1 MIKIIDVIS
10 SNFFIMNKKY
20 INIYNNLVN
29 LTRNKELYNNFNNQ
43 DTFSDRL
50 IFFLLHFAFF
60 LKIYKENND
69 KKLLQNIYDYIF
81 RQVELSVREIG
92 YGDQTINKRMK
103 DYLNLFYGMID
114 KIHDWDSLTIES
126 RTTLLGKFLDNAK
139 NVEYLVNYFEK
150 YRLNLLN
157 NTLNSHIKGVV
168 KH

>member
-1 MIKIIDVIS
+1 
-10 SNFFIMNKKY
+10 MNKNY
-20 INIYNNLVN
+20 INIYNNLVQ
-29 LTRNKELYNNFNNQ
+29 LTRNKELYKDFKEQ

-60 LKIYKENND
+60 LKIHKENND
-69 KKLLQNIYDYIF
+69 KKILQEIYDFIF

-92 YGDQTINKRMK
+92 YGDQSINKKMK

-114 KIHDWDSLTIES
+114 KIHNWDSLTSES
-126 RTTLLGKFLDNAK
+126 KALLLEKFLDNAT
-139 NVEYLVNYFEK
+139 NTDYLAIYFEK

-157 NTLNSHIKGVV
+157 NTLNSHIKGVI

>member
-1 MIKIIDVIS
+1 MIK
-10 SNFFIMNKKY
+10 NY
-20 INIYNNLVN
+20 LNIYNNLVY
-29 LTRNKELYNNFNNQ
+29 LTRNKELYKDFKDQ

-69 KKLLQNIYDYIF
+69 KKLLQEIYDYIF
-81 RQVELSVREIG
+81 RQVELSIREIG
-92 YGDQTINKRMK
+92 YGDQSINKKMK

-114 KIHDWDSLTIES
+114 KINDWDNLSVES
-126 RTTLLGKFLDNAK
+126 RASILKKFLDNA
-139 NVEYLVNYFEK
+139 VNADFLADYFEK

-157 NTLNSHIKGVV
+157 NTLNSHLKGVV